1 MIHMLVI
8 ANRLSQTQENMDLE
22 ICKPENGYK
31 NFHSLDAAFV
41 FYCYISNG
49 TTCTTR
55 DRRQSRMM
63 FYLKVSSS

>member
-31 NFHSLDAAFV
+31 NTIFTVWMLLLFLIV
-41 FYCYISNG
+41 IY
-49 TTCTTR
+49 
-55 DRRQSRMM
+55 
-63 FYLKVSSS
+63 